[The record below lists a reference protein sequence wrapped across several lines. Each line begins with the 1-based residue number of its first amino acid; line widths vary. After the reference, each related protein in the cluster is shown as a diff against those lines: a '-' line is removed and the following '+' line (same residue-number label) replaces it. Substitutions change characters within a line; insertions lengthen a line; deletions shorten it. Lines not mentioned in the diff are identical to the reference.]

1 MHEVLRQKVVS
12 IGLFGAGS
20 SDTLESVPV
29 AKFLNRLL
37 GVEVGLQNALFAYYS
52 AIFDH
57 DILVAV
63 RDNVAPSAFSFH
75 PSLWRGSGSQLC
87 IETGYAAVLSSVFPF
102 HVQLTLRC

>member
-63 RDNVAPSAFSFH
+63 RDNVA
-75 PSLWRGSGSQLC
+75 LRL
-87 IETGYAAVLSSVFPF
+87 FPF
-102 HVQLTLRC
+102 IIVAWFGQPALY